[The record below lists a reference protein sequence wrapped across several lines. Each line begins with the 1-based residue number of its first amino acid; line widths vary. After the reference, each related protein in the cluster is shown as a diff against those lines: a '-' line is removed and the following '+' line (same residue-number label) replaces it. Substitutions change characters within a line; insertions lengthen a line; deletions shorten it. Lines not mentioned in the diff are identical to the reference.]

1 MNGMR
6 SLSDGGQAS
15 RRMRMQ
21 SYAHTGG
28 EKLIQL
34 KTGLFFYFFFLN
46 NHKKMIVV
54 VITAVLSD
62 FICTNY

>member
-28 EKLIQL
+28 KKLIQL
-34 KTGLFFYFFFLN
+34 KTGLFLKKK

>member
-1 MNGMR
+1 MR

-15 RRMRMQ
+15 RTMRMQ

-28 EKLIQL
+28 VGGELIQL
-34 KTGLFFYFFFLN
+34 KTGLFLKKN